1 MGRSSSGIIIVREW
15 FRLLPDAG
23 CWALSPPQI
32 LLPTSSAILR
42 TIRKEADVL
51 IESHMY
57 STRVE
62 ALEWVRYTTIHQHL
76 KVLYVLYNRLL
87 LAVEIIIS

>member
-1 MGRSSSGIIIVREW
+1 MGRSSSGIIIVIEW

-23 CWALSPPQI
+23 CRALSPPQI
-32 LLPTSSAILR
+32 LLPTSSTILR

-62 ALEWVRYTTIHQHL
+62 ALEWV

-87 LAVEIIIS
+87 LAVEINIS